1 MKLKKICSILK
12 INTNDSNFDKDI
24 DIYSVSDDSRNT
36 KKKDLYISLK
46 KNQNNSHD
54 YLKEAIG
61 KGCKVV
67 FSDYQ
72 IENPRT
78 IHKNLIRAYAR
89 QSHER
94 ARSTGASK
102 CLW

>member
-72 IENPRT
+72 IESSL
-78 IHKNLIRAYAR
+78 KK
-89 QSHER
+89 E
-94 ARSTGASK
+94 
-102 CLW
+102 

>member
-46 KNQNNSHD
+46 KNQNNYHD

-67 FSDYQ
+67 LSDYQ
-72 IENPRT
+72 IVFF
-78 IHKNLIRAYAR
+78 
-89 QSHER
+89 
-94 ARSTGASK
+94 
-102 CLW
+102 

>member
-46 KNQNNSHD
+46 K
-54 YLKEAIG
+54 K
-61 KGCKVV
+61 
-67 FSDYQ
+67 
-72 IENPRT
+72 
-78 IHKNLIRAYAR
+78 
-89 QSHER
+89 
-94 ARSTGASK
+94 SK
-102 CLW
+102 

>member
-12 INTNDSNFDKDI
+12 INTNYSNFDKDI

-36 KKKDLYISLK
+36 KKRFIHFAK

-72 IENPRT
+72 IENSLKKEYKKV
-78 IHKNLIRAYAR
+78 IFLKVKGL
-89 QSHER
+89 E
-94 ARSTGASK
+94 K
-102 CLW
+102 KFL